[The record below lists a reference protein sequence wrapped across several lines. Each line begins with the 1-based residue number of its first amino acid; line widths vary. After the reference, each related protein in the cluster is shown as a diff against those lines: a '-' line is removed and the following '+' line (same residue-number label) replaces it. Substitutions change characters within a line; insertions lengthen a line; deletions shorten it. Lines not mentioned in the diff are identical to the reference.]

1 MRKFSTWEGV
11 AFHAFLRPNTGKDHI
26 SGWANLGCYLSL
38 LSVGGRKEMHRSR
51 EFFLMG
57 WPGPAGLSEEAKPTV
72 GGHFE
77 LNLADRDE
85 AEFAES
91 GEVHQGLEVGGG
103 E

>member
-1 MRKFSTWEGV
+1 
-11 AFHAFLRPNTGKDHI
+11 
-26 SGWANLGCYLSL
+26 
-38 LSVGGRKEMHRSR
+38 
-51 EFFLMG
+51 MG
-57 WPGPAGLSEEAKPTV
+57 WPGPTGLSEEAKPTV